1 MPFKI
6 RTIWKPTSF
15 RPFKIQTSPEF
26 RSWLCNIFQV
36 VKQLNM
42 AVILKGRD
50 GPVYEKDELKNFC
63 LVAVIGSRERC
74 LRDDFR
80 PLNLQNPW
88 KSGKLFVRMKN
99 DLLAAFERTSIEASN
114 SSCQDTASNTT
125 TTTTLLWK
133 LIGLGQS
140 AETRVPKFVSPI
152 FIRQGSFGT
161 MDQLEINGEPKMVTL
176 H

>member
-1 MPFKI
+1 MLGFQ
-6 RTIWKPTSF
+6 RVGLLD
-15 RPFKIQTSPEF
+15 F
-26 RSWLCNIFQV
+26 RSHLKSRAFAKQPLFDYSKSGLVDIWIITVSYNMFQV

-99 DLLAAFERTSIEASN
+99 DLLAAFERTSIEATN

-125 TTTTLLWK
+125 TTTTLL
-133 LIGLGQS
+133 
-140 AETRVPKFVSPI
+140 
-152 FIRQGSFGT
+152 
-161 MDQLEINGEPKMVTL
+161 
-176 H
+176 

>member
-1 MPFKI
+1 MEGWRGSYFATILRIFLTNQKRRKMDKQKI
-6 RTIWKPTSF
+6 YITIIGH
-15 RPFKIQTSPEF
+15 KILKFQIS
-26 RSWLCNIFQV
+26 FQV

-50 GPVYEKDELKNFC
+50 GPVYEKSELKNFC

-99 DLLAAFERTSIEASN
+99 DLLAAFERTSIET
-114 SSCQDTASNTT
+114 SSQEVSSTT
-125 TTTTLLWK
+125 STTTLLWRIK
-133 LIGLGQS
+133 
-140 AETRVPKFVSPI
+140 
-152 FIRQGSFGT
+152 
-161 MDQLEINGEPKMVTL
+161 N
-176 H
+176 

>member
-1 MPFKI
+1 MDNWI
-6 RTIWKPTSF
+6 ITVSY
-15 RPFKIQTSPEF
+15 
-26 RSWLCNIFQV
+26 NMFQV

-99 DLLAAFERTSIEASN
+99 DLLAAFERTSIEATN

-125 TTTTLLWK
+125 TTTTLL
-133 LIGLGQS
+133 
-140 AETRVPKFVSPI
+140 
-152 FIRQGSFGT
+152 
-161 MDQLEINGEPKMVTL
+161 
-176 H
+176 

>member
-1 MPFKI
+1 MLI
-6 RTIWKPTSF
+6 TIWFEYNLVWNFCPGKFNRQSLDLTNGDWFFFDLTYDSCF
-15 RPFKIQTSPEF
+15 
-26 RSWLCNIFQV
+26 FQV

-99 DLLAAFERTSIEASN
+99 DLLAAFERTSIETSN
-114 SSCQDTASNTT
+114 NCLQDTASNSTQ
-125 TTTTLLWK
+125 TTTLLWK
-133 LIGLGQS
+133 WIGHFLGRHFVGEGGYSLAKIEQHLIQS
-140 AETRVPKFVSPI
+140 
-152 FIRQGSFGT
+152 
-161 MDQLEINGEPKMVTL
+161 TL
-176 H
+176 M

>member
-1 MPFKI
+1 M
-6 RTIWKPTSF
+6 
-15 RPFKIQTSPEF
+15 
-26 RSWLCNIFQV
+26 FQV

-99 DLLAAFERTSIEASN
+99 DLLAAFERTSIEATN

-133 LIGLGQS
+133 LN
-140 AETRVPKFVSPI
+140 
-152 FIRQGSFGT
+152 GSWSERRKREHRNFYPLYLAGKAVLVLSFRHPRFDAL
-161 MDQLEINGEPKMVTL
+161 DQLEMNGEPKMVTWNYL
-176 H
+176 YTQPSM